1 MRNDHKNE
9 EAGEHMSIEA
19 LRFTGADFGPCVLGA
34 PIFAYYGDIHV
45 GTVDPMPISRGGTE
59 VRIQYYTPS
68 SAEGSRA
75 LQKLRL
81 GRVILLEL
89 VAYIATHFST
99 VSVVSFILNRD
110 IEGYGD
116 GIRLAGSRSA
126 LLQSIGAEHI
136 VITPKPKGER
146 AGHFVVAAF
155 WQYNAANL
163 AALNEAIRAEWSG
176 FHEREAAA
184 LPGQGPRA
192 NSWLRRFL
200 ARRSRGG
207 SARSLRG

>member
-1 MRNDHKNE
+1 
-9 EAGEHMSIEA
+9 MSFNA
-19 LRFTGADFGPCVLGA
+19 LRSLRFTGADFGPCVLGA
-34 PIFAYYGDIHV
+34 PIFAHYGDIHV
-45 GTVDPMPISRGGTE
+45 GTIDPMPISRGGTE
-59 VRIQYYTPS
+59 VRIQYYTPAT
-68 SAEGSRA
+68 AEGSRA

-89 VAYIATHFST
+89 VAFIATHFST

-136 VITPKPKGER
+136 VITPKPQGER

-163 AALNEAIRAEWSG
+163 ASLDEAIRAEWSG
-176 FHEREAAA
+176 FHERQAAAA
-184 LPGQGPRA
+184 LGQELRA

-200 ARRSRGG
+200 AQRPRARGQG
-207 SARSLRG
+207 RMRG

>member
-1 MRNDHKNE
+1 
-9 EAGEHMSIEA
+9 
-19 LRFTGADFGPCVLGA
+19 
-34 PIFAYYGDIHV
+34 
-45 GTVDPMPISRGGTE
+45 
-59 VRIQYYTPS
+59 
-68 SAEGSRA
+68 

-81 GRVILLEL
+81 GRVVLLEL

-110 IEGYGD
+110 IEGYGN

-163 AALNEAIRAEWSG
+163 ASLHEAIQAEWTG
-176 FHEREAAA
+176 FREREAAA
-184 LPGQGPRA
+184 LLGQGPRS

-200 ARRSRGG
+200 AGRSRAGG
-207 SARSLRG
+207 ARRLRG